1 MNNPSEAM
9 SEATTDTD
17 RLDNFDI
24 DQVELRVRPRDSEL
38 LSLSFPTTVMASLR
52 QVMAKRSISSV
63 EALIRFY
70 VGKGLRQDLSQL
82 ASEQA
87 MEDATAKVLA
97 RRLGSEQE
105 VAAAMEEIREAIAS
119 PASAGINCP
128 PER

>member
-38 LSLSFPTTVMASLR
+38 LSLSFPITVLASLR

-105 VAAAMEEIREAIAS
+105 AAAAMEEIRQAIAS
-119 PASAGINCP
+119 PATTAIHRP
-128 PER
+128 PEP